1 MPTPHNAAQ
10 IDEIA
15 KTVIMSGDPLR
26 SKFIAENFLENPVL
40 YNNVRSMLGYTG
52 TYEGKPV
59 SVQGHGMGIPSIGIY
74 SYELYKFYD
83 VDVII
88 RVGTAGAPDP
98 SVKVGT
104 IIIADDATTDSNY
117 GYQFDLPE
125 GWQAKADP
133 ELVDKAVAAAEK
145 LGVEYIKGRVFSSDV
160 FYNNPEKTVELYKG
174 IKGVEMEA
182 YALYANAYATGK
194 KALTIVTVSDN
205 IATGEALSPE
215 ERQLGLSNMI
225 KIALDLL

>member
-10 IDEIA
+10 VGDIA

>member
-1 MPTPHNAAQ
+1 MSTPHNAANVG
-10 IDEIA
+10 DIA

-26 SKFIAENFLENPVL
+26 SKFIAENFFENPVL
-40 YNNVRSMLGYTG
+40 YNDVRNMLGYTG
-52 TYEGKPV
+52 TYKGKPV
-59 SVQGHGMGIPSIGIY
+59 SAQGHGMGIASIGIY
-74 SYELYKFYD
+74 TYELYKFYD

-104 IIIADDATTDSNY
+104 VIIAEDASTDSNF
-117 GYQFDLPE
+117 GYQYDLPE
-125 GWQAKADP
+125 GWEAKADP
-133 ELVDKAVAAAEK
+133 ELVAKAEAAAEK
-145 LGVEYIKGRVFSSDV
+145 LGVEHMTGRVFSSDV
-160 FYNNPEKTVELYKG
+160 FYNNPEKTKELYKG
-174 IKGVEMEA
+174 ILGVEMEA

-225 KIALDLL
+225 KIALELL

>member
-1 MPTPHNAAQ
+1 MPTPHNAARVG
-10 IDEIA
+10 DIA

-117 GYQFDLPE
+117 GYQFDLPD

>member
-10 IDEIA
+10 VGDIA

-98 SVKVGT
+98 SVKVGA